1 MTELPLFYRSI
12 TPLDS
17 AAHRRLRIGLAARP
31 FGFAAGAH
39 LLPALIEEFAAAA
52 RHIPVV
58 FAPAGKTCTPVFLCG
73 LEPGRNLF
81 VDADGRWDAP
91 YVPAY
96 LRRYPFILGERG
108 EADPLVCIDTAFE
121 GLGETTGTALFE
133 EDGSQSRALAGIVRL
148 VADFAASA
156 RRTEALCERLTALD
170 LLKTVTIDVQKAGAT
185 ASIHGLSIVDEDK
198 LAALPDEDFLALRRG
213 GLLPA
218 VFAHLF
224 SIGATNE
231 LAAKLR
237 RDDTGTASKP
247 DATEKGGAAS

>member
-17 AAHRRLRIGLAARP
+17 VAHRRMRVGIAARP

-58 FAPAGKTCTPVFLCG
+58 FAPAGKTHTPVFLCG

-108 EADPLVCIDTAFE
+108 DVDPVVCVDTAFE
-121 GLGETTGTALFE
+121 GLGETTGAALFE
-133 EDGSQSRALAGIVRL
+133 EDGSHSQTLTGIVRL
-148 VADFAASA
+148 VVDFAAVA
-156 RRTEALCERLTALD
+156 RRTEALCDRLAALD
-170 LLKTVTIDVQKAGAT
+170 LFKTVTIDVKKAGAT
-185 ASIHGLSIVDEDK
+185 ASIHGLEIVDEEK
-198 LAALPDEDFLALRRG
+198 LAALPDDDFLALRRAG
-213 GLLPA
+213 FLPSI
-218 VFAHLF
+218 FAHLF

-231 LAAKLR
+231 LASRLHR
-237 RDDTGTASKP
+237 GDTGPASMD
-247 DATEKGGAAS
+247 DASEEGGAAS